1 MHKLSLIVLYISLVV
16 AASIDTPPATCSL
29 SGKPPS
35 SRSRGFTNA
44 FENIEGRIE
53 HTIGHYSAFAGK
65 IFPIL
70 SKLYVSPNE
79 AKQIFKEIQTVQEPG
94 DWIFI
99 LLLGWAIIPMIK
111 YPYEKFVIG
120 MQPKEN
126 QAPPR
131 PFKESGIFHFAEHLQ
146 QAGRIGAVVYGLD
159 CIGIALETMGFQKIN
174 QYMPSVAKGIYCLWM
189 FSRLNTFKRFV
200 VFKSFGV
207 GTAANRNLLK
217 NRSKYARA
225 KIVNKIFDI
234 VCYAACFFV
243 MVDILQVKSGV
254 TLNSLFAVSGAGT
267 VIISLATKDIALDI
281 VSGLA
286 LQASD
291 KVYEGES
298 VSFGNGL
305 KGCVDQ
311 IGLLETLIRDGSE
324 MVTAVP
330 NHQLANQ
337 RLANIS
343 RNKFSQV
350 QQKIHFYYE
359 DIDQLPSLMQEIK
372 NEIIKS
378 CGFVVTDG
386 SRPFRVYFHHYGES
400 SLEVIVDV
408 RMQVTTGTSQYYES
422 REQVLLAI
430 GRGVKSMNMKF
441 AVMTEN
447 LE

>member
-1 MHKLSLIVLYISLVV
+1 MHKLSIIVLYISLVV
-16 AASIDTPPATCSL
+16 AASIDTPPSVL
-29 SGKPPS
+29 SGKIPS

-44 FENIEGRIE
+44 FESIEERIE
-53 HTIGHYSAFAGK
+53 DTIGHYSAFAGK

-99 LLLGWAIIPMIK
+99 LLLGWATIPMIK

-120 MQPKEN
+120 MKPKKEN

-146 QAGRIGAVVYGLD
+146 QAGRIGAIIYGLD
-159 CIGIALETMGFQKIN
+159 CLGIALETMGFQQIN

-189 FSRLNTFKRFV
+189 FSRLNTFKRFII
-200 VFKSFGV
+200 FKSFGV
-207 GTAANRNLLK
+207 STSANRKNLQ
-217 NRSKYARA
+217 NRSKHARA
-225 KIVNKIFDI
+225 KIVNKILDI

-311 IGLLETLIRDGSE
+311 IGLFETLIRDGSE

-330 NHQLANQ
+330 NHELANQ

-350 QQKIHFYYE
+350 KQKIHFCYE
-359 DIDQLPSLMQEIK
+359 DIDRLPSLMQEIK
-372 NEIIKS
+372 NQIIKS

-408 RMQVTTGTSQYYES
+408 RMQITTGTSQYYEG

-430 GRGVKSMNMKF
+430 GRGVKNMNMKF